1 MKLIVAVDKNWAIGY
16 KNELLVSIPADM
28 RFFRDQ
34 TTGKVVVMGKNTLES
49 FPGGKALKNR
59 VNIVVAL
66 EKSYKAPDAI
76 VVNSIEDAIAEAS
89 KYNTDDVYV
98 IGGETP
104 EWCPFKRRDEN
115 LNVSELNEKLKEKSK
130 EKQIE
135 EMARTMCFRNHCDIK
150 SCVQV
155 NCETTWAA
163 STLYNAGYRKQS
175 EVANAIFDE
184 FAKLL
189 DEFLNRK
196 ILCQE
201 FMARFVE
208 LKKKYTEETNND
220 GKNKDN
226 PSKI

>member
-34 TTGKVVVMGKNTLES
+34 TTGKTVVMGKNTLES

-98 IGGETP
+98 IGGA
-104 EWCPFKRRDEN
+104 
-115 LNVSELNEKLKEKSK
+115 SIY
-130 EKQIE
+130 KQ
-135 EMARTMCFRNHCDIK
+135 MLQFCDTAYVTKIDH
-150 SCVQV
+150 
-155 NCETTWAA
+155 A
-163 STLYNAGYRKQS
+163 Y
-175 EVANAIFDE
+175 VADTYFPN
-184 FAKLL
+184 L
-189 DEFLNRK
+189 DEDESWQMTEISEEQTYYDLEYRFTKYEK
-196 ILCQE
+196 I
-201 FMARFVE
+201 
-208 LKKKYTEETNND
+208 K
-220 GKNKDN
+220 
-226 PSKI
+226 